1 MAPPQTEDIP
11 ARKAVAGSMDAQAF
25 AGIVETYQVA
35 VFNLCYRMLGDPHQ
49 AEEAAQ
55 ETFLRA
61 FRSLAR
67 YDPGRSVRTW
77 LLSIAVPPC
86 RPRPGSRS
94 DPQRV
99 GRRGRPDAS
108 GAQCR
113 RARGCHPD
121 LLV

>member
-77 LLSIAVPPC
+77 LLSIAAHHC
-86 RPRPGSRS
+86 I
-94 DPQRV
+94 DL
-99 GRRGRPDAS
+99 GRRRSLVEFLPF
-108 GAQCR
+108 GAR
-113 RARGCHPD
+113 EFAHAGPGPEAALIHKESA
-121 LLV
+121 